1 MNNHNQDAVDRL
13 AGLDPQGELSALRR
27 RRPEWVVGIADCR
40 QSVLTPADERQLPAA
55 LRVALAMRMA
65 MRLEH
70 PALTA
75 EYQCRLT
82 RLDTEAR
89 WQRVAQGEDVAAP
102 SWLAA
107 VIAHCDKVTLSPERC
122 RQDDLRRLE
131 RAGLT
136 PPQVVALSELIAFVN
151 FEVRVIAGLAL
162 LETLA

>member
-75 EYQCRLT
+75 EYQRRLT

-89 WQRVAQGEDVAAP
+89 WQCVAQGR
-102 SWLAA
+102 
-107 VIAHCDKVTLSPERC
+107 RC
-122 RQDDLRRLE
+122 R
-131 RAGLT
+131 RA
-136 PPQVVALSELIAFVN
+136 VVAGGGD
-151 FEVRVIAGLAL
+151 RAL
-162 LETLA
+162 R